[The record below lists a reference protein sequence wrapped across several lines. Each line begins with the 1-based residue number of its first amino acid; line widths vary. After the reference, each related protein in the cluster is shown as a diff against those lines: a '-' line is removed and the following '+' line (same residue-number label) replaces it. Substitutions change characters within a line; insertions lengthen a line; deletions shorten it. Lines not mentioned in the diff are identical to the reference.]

1 MKIDAIVLAA
11 GRSERAGL
19 FKAAADLG
27 GKPLLWRSIESFT
40 GICERIIVVG
50 GYRFG
55 DILELLENM
64 PGLVIRE
71 NKNYENGMFSSV
83 RTGLRAL
90 QSDTFFLLP
99 GDQPLIAPRTCRRMA
114 QQDADIVVPRY
125 KGKKGHPVFFRA
137 SCIPEILAMPEPAVL
152 RDYIHAHSNVCILDV
167 DDPAIL
173 MDADTP
179 GDLEQIREYY
189 FQQKSREEQ

>member
-27 GKPLLWRSIESFT
+27 GKPLLWRSIESFA

-55 DILELLENM
+55 DIQELLENM

-71 NKNYENGMFSSV
+71 NKNYEKGMFSSV
-83 RTGLRAL
+83 QTGLHAL
-90 QSDTFFLLP
+90 QSDAFFLLP
-99 GDQPLIAPRTCRRMA
+99 GDQPLIAARTYRRMA

-125 KGKKGHPVFFRA
+125 QGKKGHPVFFRA
-137 SCIPEILAMPEPAVL
+137 SCIPEILAMPETAVL
-152 RDYIHAHSNVCILDV
+152 RDYIHAHGKVCILDV
-167 DDPAIL
+167 DDPGIL

-179 GDLEQIREYY
+179 GDLERIRDYY
-189 FQQKSREEQ
+189 FKQRKGQ